1 MTDRTQG
8 ADGGSTPVTG
18 AKGPD
23 ELRQQI
29 EETRSRLGDTVEEL
43 AAKAD
48 VKGRAKARAADL
60 RDKAGAMTVQ
70 LRSTAAQAGHRIQEK
85 ASHAG
90 HRAQDTASRAG
101 HTVTDTASRA
111 GHTVQDTASRA
122 GHSAPMNSV
131 NNAVQACRRNPRPLM
146 IALVAGA
153 ALVTAAQPGLLRPRT
168 QRLRPEAAPTGEVG
182 AASGRHSRGGTAA
195 PAGRGR

>member
-8 ADGGSTPVTG
+8 ADGGSARATG

-29 EETRSRLGDTVEEL
+29 EQTRSRLGDTVEEL

-70 LRSTAAQAGHRIQEK
+70 LRSSAVHAGHRAQEK

-90 HRAQDTASRAG
+90 HGVQDRVAQAG
-101 HTVTDTASRA
+101 HTVE
-111 GHTVQDTASRA
+111 
-122 GHSAPMNSV
+122 HSVPHSV
-131 NNAVQACRRNPRPLM
+131 NDAVAVCRRNPRSLM
-146 IALVAGA
+146 IAGAAGA
-153 ALVTAAQPGLLRPRT
+153 VLVTAGVLLLR
-168 QRLRPEAAPTGEVG
+168 
-182 AASGRHSRGGTAA
+182 
-195 PAGRGR
+195 RGRQSRLC